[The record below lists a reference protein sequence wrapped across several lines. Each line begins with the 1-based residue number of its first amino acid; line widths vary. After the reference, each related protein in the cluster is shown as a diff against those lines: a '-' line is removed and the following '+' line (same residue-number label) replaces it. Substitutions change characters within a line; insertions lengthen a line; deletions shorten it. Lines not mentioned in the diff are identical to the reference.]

1 VTTTTSAI
9 TAVPSD
15 VIRIYQSMSALA
27 LEMGAV
33 NLAQGVPEPVHDDTW
48 RAALAAALPTAHFQ
62 YTPTR
67 GTPALRGAIGGIYDA
82 DPDRIIVTSGCTES
96 LAAALSGL
104 ARTGHRTVVW
114 LEPFYSYYPGLA
126 RIAGLD
132 HRGVAIDLSGPT
144 PRLDLDGL
152 RATLA
157 PFGERAVLLL
167 NTPHNPSGLVLHGRD
182 WADLRRLVA
191 DTGCFLLLDD
201 AYRDF
206 RYGPSPA
213 PYAALLAT
221 GRAAIAGSASK
232 SFAAT
237 GIRLGWLLAPQE
249 LGPVAESVHMHLS
262 NCTPDL
268 VQQAAVRVIEQV
280 TPDVVAQVRDRYR
293 RKRDALLTALTAA
306 GLRTLTPAGGHFV
319 MARPP
324 DGGSWRTGT
333 DYALALAPALGV
345 VPLPLESFFAA
356 PGPPWLRFSFAVSED
371 DLATACRRLSRQERT
386 GHQGTGHGGPDTW
399 GRGVK

>member
-1 VTTTTSAI
+1 M
-9 TAVPSD
+9 PSD
-15 VIRIYQSMSALA
+15 VIQIYQSMSELA
-27 LEMGAV
+27 LETGAV
-33 NLAQGVPEPVHDDTW
+33 NLAQGVPEPVHDHIW

-67 GTPALRGAIGGIYDA
+67 GAPALRAAIGGIYDA
-82 DPDRIIVTSGCTES
+82 DPDRIVVTSGCTES
-96 LAAALSGL
+96 LAAALSAL
-104 ARTGHRTVVW
+104 ARTGYRTVVW
-114 LEPFYSYYPGLA
+114 LEPCYSYYPGLA

-132 HRGVAIDLSGPT
+132 HRGVAIELSGPA

-152 RATLA
+152 RAALA
-157 PFGERAVLLL
+157 PLGERAVLLL
-167 NTPHNPSGLVLHGRD
+167 NTPHNPSGLVLDGRD
-182 WADLRRLVA
+182 WLGLRRLVA
-191 DTGCFLLLDD
+191 DTGCFVLLDD

-206 RYGPSPA
+206 RYGPPPA
-213 PYAALLAT
+213 PYPSLLAT
-221 GRAAIAGSASK
+221 GRAAVAGSASK

-237 GIRLGWLLAPQE
+237 GIRLGWLLAPRE
-249 LGPVAESVHMHLS
+249 LGTVAESVHMHLS

-306 GLRTLTPAGGHFV
+306 GLRTLTPSGGHFV

-324 DGGSWRTGT
+324 DGGSGRTGT
-333 DYALALAPALGV
+333 DHAFALAAALGV

-356 PGPPWLRFSFAVSED
+356 PGSPWLRFSFAVSED
-371 DLATACRRLSRQERT
+371 DLATACRWLSRPERT
-386 GHQGTGHGGPDTW
+386 GHGRPGHRGPDSGEPDTGEPDTG
-399 GRGVK
+399 GRGVR